1 MSKNLKLLLLF
12 LAPLSIIAQEVEEVI
27 VTANKKAET
36 VMEIPMNISV
46 ITEATLDERGILNP
60 EDYLRSIAGVSTP
73 GGSNYYTF
81 RGLNTSTSQRSSG
94 TTSTYVDEINSS
106 LMNLFDVERVE
117 VLRGPQ
123 GTLYGSNAIG
133 GTIRYITNKPDAS
146 SAYGKVRVGYGNK
159 RLADNPETT
168 IEAMYNMPL
177 SDSVALRAVYSQV
190 VSPGIYKNI
199 QTGHTVG
206 EEDDSQL
213 MLTLGFDNGGNMTG
227 MLRYY
232 SANNKAFGILEPGQS
247 KPGSADVFVENC
259 PQASDYFYG
268 TLSWQSGDPTC
279 SRLSAIA
286 QEFDVDQ
293 SSYNPMYAH
302 ALAAD
307 ESEEIRTEMI
317 SATINYDF
325 GMFDGILVYSDRKV
339 TEDATTDWA
348 RIDMDDYVPAPLI
361 VDGDQT
367 DRSTTE
373 LRLSSKPGQFEWTVG
388 YYKYEWAE
396 EPNSVSQ
403 TQYAMDQDWLNY
415 VSLYAGGL
423 LGDGSDYDATAYCPP
438 FCEGHEGYPYL
449 YYGSATGYNWEEE
462 ESYFAQFD
470 YHVNDQLTITYGIRD
485 YELSDASETYQYG
498 IFYMGEYDA
507 DGISG
512 TADDNILTGGSMG
525 CNNKDPLGTDCSEL
539 SGSESDTRQK
549 FAISYQLN
557 DDLTL
562 YTTRA
567 AGYRPGGNQA
577 PLPPFCSSDETAQE
591 TWAPRFNSD
600 EAETTEFGVK
610 ARGANYSANVTYFE
624 VDWDGIIISVTPGCG
639 WSYNFNGGKAKTSG
653 WEYEFTYD
661 LTDALSLDLAGSDMA
676 ARTSIDID
684 SLGAAAGDRLPNT
697 VETQW
702 NLGVSYETTIL
713 TVPSYARMDVNYY
726 GDSFNTFA
734 ENPNSSSPDYTKV
747 NFNLG
752 MDINANAKLQLSV
765 DNLFDK
771 RTAAYIYAVDDTSW
785 RPRNWMQWIP
795 PRTVSVKYTYNF

>member
-1 MSKNLKLLLLF
+1 MTKNFKLFLLM
-12 LAPLSIIAQEVEEVI
+12 LAPLSLIAQDVEEVI
-27 VTANKKAET
+27 VTANKKEET
-36 VMEIPMNISV
+36 LMEIPMNISV

-94 TTSTYVDEINSS
+94 TTSTYVDEINGS

-146 SAYGKVRVGYGNK
+146 GSYGKVRIGYGNK
-159 RLADNPETT
+159 RLAEDAETSV
-168 IEAMYNMPL
+168 EAMYNMPL
-177 SDSVALRAVYSQV
+177 SDTVALRAVYSQV
-190 VSPGIYKNI
+190 ISPGIYKNI
-199 QTGHTVG
+199 QTGNTVG
-206 EEDDSQL
+206 EEDDQQL
-213 MLTLGFDNGGNMTG
+213 MLTLGFDDGARLNGH
-227 MLRYY
+227 LRYY
-232 SANNKAFGILEPGQS
+232 AANNKAFGILEPGQS
-247 KPGSADVFVENC
+247 KPGSADVYTKNC
-259 PQASDYFYG
+259 PAPSDWFYG
-268 TLSWQSGDPTC
+268 QGCQRLTAISTFGSSEGVDVALTDYDPRY
-279 SRLSAIA
+279 SHASA
-286 QEFDVDQ
+286 
-293 SSYNPMYAH
+293 
-302 ALAAD
+302 LD
-307 ESEEIRTEMI
+307 EHEEVRTEMI
-317 SATINYDF
+317 SATFNYDF
-325 GMFDGILVYSDRKV
+325 EAFDGIVVYSDRKV

-367 DRSTTE
+367 NRKTFET
-373 LRLSSKPGQFEWTVG
+373 RLTSKPGQFEWTLG
-388 YYKYEWAE
+388 YYSYEWNE
-396 EPNSVSQ
+396 EPNQISQ
-403 TQYAMDQDWLNY
+403 TQYAMDQDWLDY

-423 LGDGSDYDATAYCPP
+423 LGDGTDYDATAYCPP
-438 FCEGHEGYPYL
+438 FCEGHEGYPFL
-449 YYGSATGYNWEEE
+449 YYASYTEYNEQE
-462 ESYFAQFD
+462 ESSYFGQFD
-470 YHVNDQLTITYGIRD
+470 YHVNDKLTLTYGIRE
-485 YELSDASETYQYG
+485 YELSDASKSYQYG

-507 DGISG
+507 DGIEG
-512 TADDNILTGGSMG
+512 NADDNVLTGGSNG
-525 CNNKDPLGTDCSEL
+525 CDGTDPLGTDCSEL

-549 FAISYQLN
+549 FAISYKLN

-567 AGYRPGGNQA
+567 AGYRPGGNQS
-577 PLPPFCSSDETAQE
+577 PLPAFCSSDEVAQE
-591 TWAPRFNSD
+591 TWGPRYNSD
-600 EAETTEFGVK
+600 EAETSELGLK
-610 ARGANYSANVTYFE
+610 ARGENYTANVTYFD
-624 VDWDGIIISVTPGCG
+624 VDWDGIIIQVTPGCG

-661 LTDALSLDLAGSDMA
+661 LTDSLSLDFTGSNMRA
-676 ARTSIDID
+676 ETSIDIE

-697 VETQW
+697 VENQW
-702 NLGVSYETTIL
+702 NFGATYETVIM
-713 TVPSYARMDVNYY
+713 TVPSQARVDINYY

-734 ENPNSSSPDYTKV
+734 EDPNTSAPEYTKV

-771 RTAAYIYAVDDTSW
+771 RTAAYIYAVEDTGW
-785 RPRNWMQWIP
+785 RKRNWMQWVP

>member
-1 MSKNLKLLLLF
+1 MNKNFKLFLLM
-12 LAPLSIIAQEVEEVI
+12 LAPLSLMAQDVEEVI
-27 VTANKKAET
+27 VTANKKEET
-36 VMEIPMNISV
+36 LMEIPMNISV

-94 TTSTYVDEINSS
+94 TTSTYVDEINGS

-133 GTIRYITNKPDAS
+133 GTIRYITNKPDS
-146 SAYGKVRVGYGNK
+146 SGAYGKIRVGYGNK
-159 RLADNPETT
+159 RLAEDAEST

-177 SDSVALRAVYSQV
+177 SDTLALRAVYSQV

-199 QTGHTVG
+199 QTGNTVG
-206 EEDDSQL
+206 EEDDQQL
-213 MLTLGFDNGGNMTG
+213 MLTLGIDDGRLNGFV
-227 MLRYY
+227 RYY

-247 KPGSADVFVENC
+247 KPGSADVYVKNC

-268 TLSWQSGDPTC
+268 TQSWQSGDPTC

-286 QEFDVDQ
+286 QEFDIDQ
-293 SSYNPMYAH
+293 SSYDPRYAH
-302 ALAAD
+302 ALAVD
-307 ESEEIRTEMI
+307 ETEEVRTEMI
-317 SATINYDF
+317 SATFNYDF
-325 GMFDGILVYSDRKV
+325 EAFDAIVVYSDRKV

-367 DRSTTE
+367 HRKTTE
-373 LRLSSKPGQFEWTVG
+373 VRLSSKPGQFEWTVG
-388 YYKYEWAE
+388 YYQYEWNE
-396 EPNSVSQ
+396 EPNQVSQ
-403 TQYAMDQDWLNY
+403 TQYAMDQDWLDY
-415 VSLYAGGL
+415 VTSIAAGL
-423 LGDGSDYDATAYCPP
+423 DPADYDATAYCPP

-449 YYGSATGYNWEEE
+449 YYGSYTEYNWEEE
-462 ESYFAQFD
+462 KSSFAQFD
-470 YHVNDQLTITYGIRD
+470 YNVNDKLTLTYGIRD
-485 YELSDASETYQYG
+485 YEISDASKTYQYG
-498 IFYMGEYDA
+498 IFYMSDTGC
-507 DGISG
+507 DGNDPAG
-512 TADDNILTGGSMG
+512 TQCA
-525 CNNKDPLGTDCSEL
+525 EL

-549 FAISYQLN
+549 FALSYKVN
-557 DDLTL
+557 DDLTV

-591 TWAPRFNSD
+591 TWGPRYNSD
-600 EAETTEFGVK
+600 EAETTELGVK
-610 ARGANYSANVTYFE
+610 ARGENYSANVTWFQ

-639 WSYNFNGGKAKTSG
+639 WSYNFNGGKAATTG

-661 LTDALSLDLAGSDMA
+661 LTDAFSLDFTGSNMKA
-676 ARTSIDID
+676 ETSIDIE

-697 VETQW
+697 VESQW
-702 NLGVSYETTIL
+702 NFGATYETVIM
-713 TVPSYARMDVNYY
+713 TVPSQARVDVNYY

-752 MDINANAKLQLSV
+752 MDLNANAKLQLSV

-785 RPRNWMQWIP
+785 RPRNWMQWVP

>member
-1 MSKNLKLLLLF
+1 MTKNFKLF
-12 LAPLSIIAQEVEEVI
+12 LLMLAPFTLIAQDVEEVI
-27 VTANKKAET
+27 VTANKKEET

-94 TTSTYVDEINSS
+94 TTSTYVDEINGS
-106 LMNLFDVERVE
+106 LMNLFDVQRVE

-133 GTIRYITNKPDAS
+133 GTIRYITNKPDS
-146 SAYGKVRVGYGNK
+146 SGSYGKVRVGYGNK
-159 RLADNPETT
+159 RLAEDPETT
-168 IEAMYNMPL
+168 VEAMYNMPL
-177 SDSVALRAVYSQV
+177 SDTIALRAVYSQV

-199 QTGHTVG
+199 QTGKTVG
-206 EEDDSQL
+206 EEDDQQL
-213 MLTLGFDNGGNMTG
+213 MLTLGIDDGRLNGFV
-227 MLRYY
+227 RYY

-247 KPGSADVFVENC
+247 KPGSADVYVKNC

-268 TLSWQSGDPTC
+268 TQSWQSGDPTC

-286 QEFDVDQ
+286 QEFDIDQ
-293 SSYNPMYAH
+293 SSYDPRYAH
-302 ALAAD
+302 ALAVD
-307 ESEEIRTEMI
+307 ETEEVRTEMI
-317 SATINYDF
+317 SATFNYDF
-325 GMFDGILVYSDRKV
+325 EAFDAIVVYSDRKV

-348 RIDMDDYVPAPLI
+348 RIEMDDYVPAPLI

-367 DRSTTE
+367 HRKTTE
-373 LRLSSKPGQFEWTVG
+373 VRLSSKPGQFEWTVG
-388 YYKYEWAE
+388 YYQYEWNE
-396 EPNSVSQ
+396 EPNQVSQ
-403 TQYAMDQDWLNY
+403 TQYAMDQDWLDY
-415 VSLYAGGL
+415 VTSIAAGL
-423 LGDGSDYDATAYCPP
+423 DPADYDATAYCPP

-449 YYGSATGYNWEEE
+449 YYGSYTEYNWEEE
-462 ESYFAQFD
+462 KSSFAQFD
-470 YHVNDQLTITYGIRD
+470 YNVNDKLTLTYGIRD
-485 YELSDASETYQYG
+485 YEISDASKTYQYG
-498 IFYMGEYDA
+498 IFYMSDTGC
-507 DGISG
+507 DGNDPAG
-512 TADDNILTGGSMG
+512 TQCA
-525 CNNKDPLGTDCSEL
+525 EL

-549 FAISYQLN
+549 FALSYKVN
-557 DDLTL
+557 DDLTV

-591 TWAPRFNSD
+591 TWGPRYNSD
-600 EAETTEFGVK
+600 EAETTELGVK
-610 ARGANYSANVTYFE
+610 ARGENYSANVTWFQ

-639 WSYNFNGGKAKTSG
+639 WSYNFNGGKAATTG

-661 LTDALSLDLAGSDMA
+661 LTDAFSLDFTGSNMKA
-676 ARTSIDID
+676 ETSIDIE

-697 VETQW
+697 VESQW
-702 NLGVSYETTIL
+702 NFGATYETVIM
-713 TVPSYARMDVNYY
+713 TVPSQARVDVNYY

-752 MDINANAKLQLSV
+752 MDLNANAKLQLSV

-785 RPRNWMQWIP
+785 RPRNWMQWVP

>member
-1 MSKNLKLLLLF
+1 MLKRLLLL
-12 LAPLSIIAQEVEEVI
+12 LTKKEE
-27 VTANKKAET
+27 TL
-36 VMEIPMNISV
+36 MEIPMNISV

-94 TTSTYVDEINSS
+94 TTSTYVDEINGS

-159 RLADNPETT
+159 RLAEDAEST

-177 SDSVALRAVYSQV
+177 SDTLALRAVYSQV

-199 QTGHTVG
+199 QTGNTVG
-206 EEDDSQL
+206 EEDDQQL
-213 MLTLGFDNGGNMTG
+213 MLTLGFDNGARLNGN
-227 MLRYY
+227 LRYY
-232 SANNKAFGILEPGQS
+232 AANNKAFGILEPGQS
-247 KPGSADVFVENC
+247 KPGSADVYVKNC

-268 TLSWQSGDPTC
+268 DLKSWQSGEPTC

-286 QEFDVDQ
+286 QEFDIDQ
-293 SSYNPMYAH
+293 GSYDPRYAH

-307 ESEEIRTEMI
+307 ETEEVRTEMFA
-317 SATINYDF
+317 ATINYDF
-325 GMFDGILVYSDRKV
+325 EAFDGILVYSDRQT
-339 TEDATTDWA
+339 TEDAVTDWA

-361 VDGDQT
+361 VDGDKT
-367 DRSTTE
+367 HRTTTE
-373 LRLSSKPGQFEWTVG
+373 LRLTSKPGQLEWTVG
-388 YYKYEWAE
+388 YYKYEWNE
-396 EPNSVSQ
+396 EPNQVSQ
-403 TQYAMDQDWLNY
+403 TQYAMDQDWLDY
-415 VSLYAGGL
+415 VTEIAASLDPA
-423 LGDGSDYDATAYCPP
+423 DYDATAYCPP
-438 FCEGHEGYPYL
+438 FCEGHIGYPYL
-449 YYGSATGYNWEEE
+449 YYASYTEYNWEEE

-470 YHVNDQLTITYGIRD
+470 YHVNDKLTLTYGIRD
-485 YELSDASETYQYG
+485 YELSDASKTYQYG
-498 IFYMGEYDA
+498 IFYM
-507 DGISG
+507 
-512 TADDNILTGGSMG
+512 DDTG
-525 CNNKDPLGTDCSEL
+525 CDGTDPAGTQCAEL

-549 FAISYQLN
+549 FALSYQVN
-557 DDLTL
+557 DDLTV

-591 TWAPRFNSD
+591 TWAPRYNSD
-600 EAETTEFGVK
+600 EAETTELGVK
-610 ARGANYSANVTYFE
+610 ARGENYTANVTWFQ
-624 VDWDGIIISVTPGCG
+624 VDWDGIIIEVTPGCG
-639 WSYNFNGGKAKTSG
+639 WSYNFNGGKAATTG

-661 LTDALSLDLAGSDMA
+661 LTNAFSLDFTGSNMKA
-676 ARTSIDID
+676 ETSIDIE

-697 VETQW
+697 VESQW
-702 NLGVSYETTIL
+702 NFGATYETVIM
-713 TVPSYARMDVNYY
+713 TVPSQARVDVNYY

-734 ENPNSSSPDYTKV
+734 ENPNTSSPDYTKV

-752 MDINANAKLQLSV
+752 MDLNANAKLQLSV
-765 DNLFDK
+765 DNLFDR

-785 RPRNWMQWIP
+785 RPRNWMQWVP

>member
-1 MSKNLKLLLLF
+1 MKKNIHLLMLLM
-12 LAPLSIIAQEVEEVI
+12 APLSLFAQDVEEVI

-94 TTSTYVDEINSS
+94 TTSTYVDEVNGS

-146 SAYGKVRVGYGNK
+146 GSYGKVRIGYGNK
-159 RLADNPETT
+159 RLAIDPETT
-168 IEAMYNMPL
+168 VEAMYNMPL
-177 SDSVALRAVYSQV
+177 SDTVALRAVYSQV

-199 QTGHTVG
+199 QTGNTVG
-206 EEDDSQL
+206 EEDDQQL
-213 MLTLGFDNGGNMTG
+213 MLTLGFNDGRLNGF
-227 MLRYY
+227 LRHY

-247 KPGSADVFVENC
+247 KPGSADVYDKNC

-268 TLSWQSGDPTC
+268 ASC
-279 SRLSAIA
+279 ERLSAIA
-286 QEFDVDQ
+286 IENDIDQ
-293 SSYNPMYAH
+293 SSYDPRYAH
-302 ALAAD
+302 ASALD
-307 ESEEIRTEMI
+307 EQEEVRTEMT
-317 SATINYDF
+317 SLTINYDF
-325 GMFDGILVYSDRKV
+325 EAFDGIIVYSDRKV

-361 VDGDQT
+361 VEGDQT
-367 DRSTTE
+367 NRTTLE
-373 LRLSSKPGQFEWTVG
+373 YRLSSKPGQFEWTVG
-388 YYKYEWAE
+388 YYNYEWNE

-415 VSLYAGGL
+415 VSDIAAGL
-423 LGDGSDYDATAYCPP
+423 APEDYDATAYCPP
-438 FCEGHEGYPYL
+438 FCEGHVGYPYL
-449 YYGSATGYNWEEE
+449 YYASYTGFNYEEE
-462 ESYFAQFD
+462 TSYFGQFD
-470 YHVNDQLTITYGIRD
+470 YHVNDKLTLTYGIRD
-485 YELSDASETYQYG
+485 YKLADASESYQYG
-498 IFYMGEYDA
+498 IFYMDNEGCDQETDA
-507 DGISG
+507 NGDPVPG
-512 TADDNILTGGSMG
+512 TGSS
-525 CNNKDPLGTDCSEL
+525 PAGTQCAQL

-577 PLPPFCSSDETAQE
+577 PLPPSCSSDETAGD
-591 TWAPRFNSD
+591 TWAPRYNSD
-600 EAETTEFGVK
+600 DAETTELGVK
-610 ARGANYSANVTYFE
+610 ARGDNYSANLTYFD
-624 VDWDGIIISVTPGCG
+624 VDWDGIIITVTPGCG

-653 WEYEFTYD
+653 WEYEFTYN
-661 LTDALSLDLAGSDMA
+661 LNDALSLDFTGSNMRA
-676 ARTSIDID
+676 ETSIDID

-697 VETQW
+697 VENQW
-702 NLGVSYETTIL
+702 NFGATYETVIM
-713 TVPSYARMDVNYY
+713 TVPSQVRVDVNHY

-734 ENPNSSSPDYTKV
+734 ENPNTSSPEYTKV
-747 NFNLG
+747 NLNVG
-752 MDINANAKLQLSV
+752 MDMNANAKLQLSV